1 MAESVGSVKPMGQ
14 TDQDRQ
20 SDRVGLEIASLRAEI
35 ASLRDRLADRAGSAA
50 SYVQGEASSVAG
62 AIREHPATATTL
74 FTLVGAIGF
83 AIGYLVGVQSAE
95 TKTAWYRRYY

>member
-1 MAESVGSVKPMGQ
+1 MIESEGSVKPMGEAD
-14 TDQDRQ
+14 TDRN
-20 SDRVGLEIASLRAEI
+20 GKIGGEIARLRAEV
-35 ASLRDRLADRAGSAA
+35 ADLRDRLAERAGSAA

-83 AIGYLVGVQSAE
+83 AIGYIVGTQAVENRSP
-95 TKTAWYRRYY
+95 WYRRYY

>member
-1 MAESVGSVKPMGQ
+1 MVESAGSVKPIGE
-14 TDQDRQ
+14 TDPDRNG
-20 SDRVGLEIASLRAEI
+20 RIGEEIAGLRAEV
-35 ASLRDRLADRAGSAA
+35 AALRDRLAERAGSAA

-83 AIGYLVGVQSAE
+83 AIGYLVGTQPLENRSP
-95 TKTAWYRRYY
+95 WYRRYY

>member
-1 MAESVGSVKPMGQ
+1 MAESMGSVKPVGQ
-14 TDQDRQ
+14 VERDRQ
-20 SDRVGLEIASLRAEI
+20 SEHVDFEIASLRAEI
-35 ASLRDRLADRAGSAA
+35 ANLRDRLSDRAGSAA
-50 SYVQGEASSVAG
+50 SYLQTEASSVAG